1 MKYSIFTIMKK
12 NIQYQ
17 NTSVHYSMYGKG
29 NPVMLVHGFAE
40 ESSVFNDQVNHL
52 KENFLVIV
60 PDLPGIGKSEML
72 QKENVSLVDY
82 ADILKAMIDKENITG
97 LTLIGHSMGGYIT
110 MAFAEKYPTMLNGLG
125 LFHSSAYAD
134 DAEKIAVRK
143 KAIEF
148 IKENG
153 TAAFLKTTIPGLFFN
168 VDESQKAIDDL
179 IEIGNSFAPEVLVQ
193 QYNAMINRKD
203 TTAVLS
209 TFAKP
214 ILFIMGE
221 HDKAVPIAQ
230 TLQQSHLPQIAYV
243 HILRRTAHMGMIE
256 EPMLV
261 NNYLA
266 DFLQSV

>member
-1 MKYSIFTIMKK
+1 MQK

-40 ESSVFNDQVNHL
+40 EGSVFNDQVNHL

-60 PDLPGIGKSEML
+60 PDLPGIGKSDML
-72 QKENVSLVDY
+72 QKDNASLIDY
-82 ADILKAMIDKENITG
+82 ADILKAIIDSENITV
-97 LTLIGHSMGGYIT
+97 LTMIGHSMGGYIT
-110 MAFAEKYPTMLNGLG
+110 MAFAEKYPSALNGFG

-143 KAIEF
+143 KAIAF

-153 TAAFLKTTIPGLFFN
+153 TAAFLKTAIPGLFFN
-168 VDESQKAIDDL
+168 VETSQKAIADL

-193 QYNAMINRKD
+193 QYNAMIDRKD

-209 TFAKP
+209 SFAKP
-214 ILFIMGE
+214 VLFIMGE
-221 HDKAVPIAQ
+221 HDKAVPISQ

-243 HILRRTAHMGMIE
+243 HILRSSAHMGMKE
-256 EPMLV
+256 QPDLV
-261 NNYLA
+261 NKYLT
-266 DFLQSV
+266 DFLHSI